1 MRLSL
6 CNEEIVRHKVNLPR
20 IFALLLVT
28 LLAATSITA
37 QPVQANTQ
45 AGIPILF
52 PETGH
57 TLGYSFRQFYDSQ
70 GGVAIFGLPL
80 TEVFIEDGLPV
91 QYFERARFEWH
102 ATVGQVQAGH
112 LGRWAAQNRMH
123 LPAFAP
129 QAQPSAEGAFFPE
142 TGHSLKGA
150 FLSFWQQN
158 GGLETFGYPLSEEFA
173 ETNDQDGQS
182 YTVQYFERARF
193 ELHRGPLGQPEVLL
207 GHLGRQYLA
216 AHPAPAWAVQPVAS
230 ADQAWSAVRPSHIRI
245 PRIGVDVNISMNGFS
260 YGEWEVPRYTAA
272 QYWPVSGFPNTAG
285 NIVLA
290 GHVGYSGIIF
300 SSLPNAAAGDE
311 IFLTVNGAD
320 RRYIIDEVLLLLPR
334 DTWVMNPTSSET
346 LTLITCYPVG
356 VYSHRLIVRATPA
369 P

>member
-193 ELHRGPLGQPEVLL
+193 ELRPDGSVALGLVADDLAPCQQKVRRPQGLPPSGPGLEGDPRSCDQPDKIAMGRVFPATGLPGGRYGFEAINYRPGEEVKLWINNPDGSVRRLNYGAIADSNGYVIIAFDTEPDDDLGNYSLVGQ
-207 GHLGRQYLA
+207 
-216 AHPAPAWAVQPVAS
+216 
-230 ADQAWSAVRPSHIRI
+230 
-245 PRIGVDVNISMNGFS
+245 
-260 YGEWEVPRYTAA
+260 GER
-272 QYWPVSGFPNTAG
+272 SRRL
-285 NIVLA
+285 VLA
-290 GHVGYSGIIF
+290 PF
-300 SSLPNAAAGDE
+300 
-311 IFLTVNGAD
+311 
-320 RRYIIDEVLLLLPR
+320 
-334 DTWVMNPTSSET
+334 
-346 LTLITCYPVG
+346 
-356 VYSHRLIVRATPA
+356 RLAR
-369 P
+369 